1 MSELNLQPTEEMIEA
16 GVSSLWE
23 TLPGAMD
30 ALAQDLEPEELDA
43 LLSDTVTFLWQALI
57 EAQSK

>member
-1 MSELNLQPTEEMIEA
+1 MSEFNLQPTEQMIEA
-16 GVSSLWE
+16 GIDSLWE

-30 ALAQDLEPEELDA
+30 ALATELEPEDFYA
-43 LLSDTVTFLWQALI
+43 MLSDTVTFLWQALI